1 MFAAYAVMLG
11 ITATLAGLLIAT
23 IIGAGEVSEED
34 QNWVTAGF
42 EALMALLVLGVAVV
56 VGRVPG
62 PKQGTGVKIAA
73 WVGGFPLLAV
83 LLAMNFGFTA
93 MMRWL
98 FKSEPPIGP
107 GLTFVTFFLVCV
119 QPGIIEEW
127 FFRYVALGALRKP
140 LGTHGAVW
148 VSGVM
153 FGFAHILNPIAI
165 PYLIL
170 VGACF
175 GYLRVWSGGLALPMI
190 LHFTHNL
197 VVVMSERVV

>member
-11 ITATLAGLLIAT
+11 ITASLAVLLVAA
-23 IIGAGEVSEED
+23 IIGEGEISEED

-42 EALMALLVLGVAVV
+42 EALVALLVLGVAVV

-62 PKQGTGVKIAA
+62 PSQETGVKVAA
-73 WVGGFPLLAV
+73 WVTGFPILGV
-83 LLAMNFGFTA
+83 LLALNFGFTA
-93 MMRWL
+93 FLRWV
-98 FKSEPPIGP
+98 FKVEPMIGP
-107 GLTFVTFFLVCV
+107 GLTVVTFFLVCV

-127 FFRYVALGALRKP
+127 YFRYVALGALRKP

-148 VSGVM
+148 ISGLM
-153 FGFAHILNPIAI
+153 FGCAHILNPIAI

-170 VGACF
+170 VGACL
-175 GYLRVWSGGLALPMI
+175 GYLRVWSGSLVLPMI